1 MKAVGTNIGIEGWA
15 LVSRVEQEGGGY
27 ISEYRGSAD
36 KLADMKAYLYS
47 NTQAGGAVNFFDSM
61 DVSVDSTSGIATIRT
76 NTSAN
81 TASSAERVPDDQTQ
95 QPTCT
100 ITGSMASPPIHQHP
114 YFSENEN
121 ADLNLTLEDIQ
132 AVEWCLKNNGIVTA
146 GDIHATGMRVDEY
159 ARWRCFG
166 IDTYLAPT
174 YTMALTFYLKTS
186 QKASIANYIK
196 TAGKVW
202 TLATS
207 TAQLPP
213 SIKPV
218 ANTVPPAWLAQAPTI
233 NYTANGITVSQSFIG
248 ADKFPSFYKAETEAL
263 VYDAPALPL
272 QYWRESK
279 FRQLSS
285 GIESTDES
293 TDDTGETA

>member
-1 MKAVGTNIGIEGWA
+1 MKAVGTNIDVEGWA
-15 LVSRVEQEGGGY
+15 LVSRVEQDGGGY
-27 ISEYRGSAD
+27 TCEYRGAAD
-36 KLADMKAYLYS
+36 KLDAMKAYLYS
-47 NTQAGGAVNFFDSM
+47 NNQDGSAVNYFDSM
-61 DVSVDSTSGIATIRT
+61 DISIDSTSGVAIIRT
-76 NTSAN
+76 NTSAI
-81 TASSAERVPDDQTQ
+81 TATTAERVPEDQTQ
-95 QPTCT
+95 QPTCV

-166 IDTYLAPT
+166 IDTYLAPA
-174 YTMALTFYLKTS
+174 YTMELTYYLKSS
-186 QKASIANYIK
+186 QKASIASFIK

-202 TLATS
+202 SLSSAIARLPASIQPLAD
-207 TAQLPP
+207 
-213 SIKPV
+213 
-218 ANTVPPAWLAQAPTI
+218 TVPPAWLAQAPTI
-233 NYTANGITVSQSFIG
+233 NYTSNGITVSQSFVG
-248 ADKFPSFYKAETEAL
+248 AEKFPSFYKAETEAL

-285 GIESTDES
+285 GIET